1 MKTDRCGAI
10 FSRRNSR
17 GESSASCFLPVF
29 WLHGLCFVA
38 QSQDPIPK
46 DELKMIQ
53 ARYAAQEKAAS
64 ARLRK
69 NPDDLSALS
78 ARGDA
83 RLFLG
88 TSKVPVKI
96 MKK

>member
-1 MKTDRCGAI
+1 MA
-10 FSRRNSR
+10 F
-17 GESSASCFLPVF
+17 AS
-29 WLHGLCFVA
+29 VA

-69 NPDDLSALS
+69 TPMTYRPIRPGETPAF
-78 ARGDA
+78 
-83 RLFLG
+83 FLG